1 MLMEQEE
8 LKQAYLIQ
16 LILGFLEE
24 MWALGRSRGRER
36 CELANLVQ
44 GQKVVYTM
52 AQEGAQVGP
61 GKTTG

>member
-24 MWALGRSRGRER
+24 MWALGRAQGERE
-36 CELANLVQ
+36 
-44 GQKVVYTM
+44 M
-52 AQEGAQVGP
+52 
-61 GKTTG
+61 